1 MTWFEFLLRD
11 GVKPYQTYKT
21 DIGRVRSINFISE
34 KPRFIERTDFE
45 RYYLDAASN
54 VYSDAVADL
63 ACVLDD
69 SSKGNVIRRIE
80 AIYDMVLVDEMQDLA
95 GYDLEFLKLML
106 KSKIMIVMVGDPR
119 QAVYRTNR
127 SNKNKQYR
135 GRRLMKWIGTCEREG
150 LCAQRTFDVNHRSN
164 AVVCAFADGIYPS
177 LPSTRSGQRE
187 VVEHEGVVLVHT
199 DDVERYIEQ
208 YHPQELRWDRGNK
221 QAGPSARNFGEVK
234 GLTFERVLIYP
245 TTPITAFIEEGTE
258 LVEVSAAKLYVAV
271 TRARHSVGIVTQS
284 RSSKSPLP
292 LWSGR

>member
-1 MTWFEFLLRD
+1 MDRHLR
-11 GVKPYQTYKT
+11 
-21 DIGRVRSINFISE
+21 
-34 KPRFIERTDFE
+34 
-45 RYYLDAASN
+45 
-54 VYSDAVADL
+54 
-63 ACVLDD
+63 
-69 SSKGNVIRRIE
+69 
-80 AIYDMVLVDEMQDLA
+80 
-95 GYDLEFLKLML
+95 
-106 KSKIMIVMVGDPR
+106 
-119 QAVYRTNR
+119 
-127 SNKNKQYR
+127 
-135 GRRLMKWIGTCEREG
+135 
-150 LCAQRTFDVNHRSN
+150 
-164 AVVCAFADGIYPS
+164 
-177 LPSTRSGQRE
+177 